1 MPLKPL
7 PAGSRAFA
15 ELPGHVRGA
24 VWMLLAALFFGLQ
37 GPIVRMAIVNLDP
50 LMVAFVRSLFV
61 LLLMLPW
68 ILRNRATAM
77 RTQRLSLQFVRA
89 MMSMAGFILLV
100 VAQAK
105 LTLAEVSAMTFA
117 APLFATIGAALFL
130 HEIVKARRWT
140 ATFIGLA
147 GVWIVLRPGFEAVEP
162 LFVLPLASAVFI
174 AASNLMIKSLSRSDS
189 PNSIVAWLAIFSVP
203 LTLVPALFV
212 WSLPDLAALGWI
224 FLLGVTGVGAHMSL
238 TRSLAAADASAV
250 LPYDYS
256 RLVVTASVA
265 FVAFGEVPPIWTWIG
280 GAVIVSAVVY
290 IAHREAVASRAAA
303 VQSDLLGS

>member
-7 PAGSRAFA
+7 AAGRTAFA
-15 ELPGHVRGA
+15 KLPGHVRGA

-37 GPIVRMAIVNLDP
+37 GPIVRMAVVNLDP
-50 LMVAFVRSLFV
+50 LVVAFVRSLFI

-89 MMSMAGFILLV
+89 IMSMAGFVLLV
-100 VAQAK
+100 VAQAN
-105 LTLAEVSAMTFA
+105 LTLAEVAAMTFT

-130 HEIVKARRWT
+130 HEIVRARRWT

-189 PNSIVAWLAIFSVP
+189 PNAIVAWLAIFSVP

-224 FLLGVTGVGAHMSL
+224 FLLGLTGVGAHMSL

-290 IAHREAVASRAAA
+290 IAHREAVAARTAA
-303 VQSDLLGS
+303 VRPDLLRS

>member
-15 ELPGHVRGA
+15 KLPGHVRGA

-37 GPIVRMAIVNLDP
+37 GPIVRMAVVNLDP
-50 LMVAFVRSLFV
+50 LMVAFVRSLFI

-89 MMSMAGFILLV
+89 TMSMAGFVLLV
-100 VAQAK
+100 VAQAN
-105 LTLAEVSAMTFA
+105 LTLAEVAAMTFT

-130 HEIVKARRWT
+130 HEIVRARRWT

-189 PNSIVAWLAIFSVP
+189 PNAIVAWLAIFSVP

-224 FLLGVTGVGAHMSL
+224 FLLGLTGVGAHMSL

-290 IAHREAVASRAAA
+290 IAHREAVAARAAA

>member
-1 MPLKPL
+1 MPLEPL
-7 PAGSRAFA
+7 AAGRTAFA

-89 MMSMAGFILLV
+89 TMSMAGFVLLV
-100 VAQAK
+100 VAQAN
-105 LTLAEVSAMTFA
+105 LTLAEVAAMTFT

-130 HEIVKARRWT
+130 HEIVRARRWT

-189 PNSIVAWLAIFSVP
+189 PNAIVAWLAIFSVP

-212 WSLPDLAALGWI
+212 WSLPELAALGWI
-224 FLLGVTGVGAHMSL
+224 FLLGLTGVGAHMSL

-256 RLVVTASVA
+256 RLVVTAGVA

>member
-1 MPLKPL
+1 M
-7 PAGSRAFA
+7 REAFNR
-15 ELPGHVRGA
+15 LPGHVRGA
-24 VWMLLAALFFGLQ
+24 VWMLLAALFFGLH
-37 GPIVRMAIVNLDP
+37 GPIVRMATVNLDP

-68 ILRNRATAM
+68 ILRNRASAM
-77 RTQRLSLQFVRA
+77 RTQRLPTHIVRA
-89 MMSMAGFILLV
+89 TLSMTGFILLV
-100 VAQAK
+100 VAQAN
-105 LTLAEVSAMTFA
+105 LTLAEVSALTFA

-130 HEIVKARRWT
+130 VEIVRARRWI

-147 GVWIVLRPGFEAVEP
+147 GVWIVLRPGFEAVDP
-162 LFVLPLASAVFI
+162 LFALALASAVFI
-174 AASNLMIKSLSRSDS
+174 AASNLMVKSLSRSDS
-189 PNSIVAWLAIFSVP
+189 PSAIVAWLAIFSVP

-224 FLLGVTGVGAHMSL
+224 FLLGLAGVGAHMSL

-256 RLVVTASVA
+256 RLVVTAGVA

-280 GAVIVSAVVY
+280 GAVIVGAVVY
-290 IAHREAVASRAAA
+290 IAHREAAAARAAGA
-303 VQSDLLGS
+303 SPGLLSGQP